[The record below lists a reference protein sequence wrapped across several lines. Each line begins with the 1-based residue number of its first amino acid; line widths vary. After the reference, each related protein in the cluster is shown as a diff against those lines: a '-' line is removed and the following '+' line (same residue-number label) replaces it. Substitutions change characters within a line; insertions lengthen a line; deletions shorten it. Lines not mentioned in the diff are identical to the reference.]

1 MSNLM
6 GSFSLEQLSLAEFS
20 GEYDAVSKVYEDDHK
35 NILGIWLDLVL
46 IVKYSIFQKKNSVK
60 NMKIGEQLLLM
71 TYFDNF
77 DF

>member
-1 MSNLM
+1 MT
-6 GSFSLEQLSLAEFS
+6 SLEQLSLAEFS
-20 GEYDAVSKVYEDDHK
+20 GEYAMSKVYEDDHK
-35 NILGIWLDLVL
+35 NILGIWLYLVL